1 MVLES
6 LLTFSL
12 KQLVFLTSLQAWH
25 LLNFDKLEETYFG

>member
-1 MVLES
+1 MVLEL

-12 KQLVFLTSLQAWH
+12 KQLIFISSLQAWH